1 MNELTRTPET
11 VGAEIRGLTA
21 QAKQM
26 TLWFGIEIGRRLCE
40 VKEMIGHGE
49 WLPYL
54 KAQTEFSQSTA
65 SRFMT
70 LYREYGAQQQTLF
83 GAESNYPTLNNL
95 SISNALRLLALPES
109 ERESFAEEHDVEH
122 MSARE
127 LDELIQAKKAAEAE
141 RDLYE
146 QKLAEQMGAAERL
159 KKDAETAAQ
168 EAEARRRE
176 LEETQTQI
184 RALQEDIRTL
194 ESLAK
199 LFSVMLEL
207 GEAEHQIALRKQAEF
222 RALQSQ
228 INPHF
233 LFNALNT
240 ISGLCLTD
248 PDRARKTILVLAA
261 YFRQTLTINEPFVT
275 LEQEVSNVDNYLML
289 TEARFEGALHVK
301 CSLHDDLTKLRLPP
315 LILQPIVENA
325 VRHGFV
331 SVDDRR
337 VDICI
342 RQDDERAYIRVSDQ
356 GHGFPPEVLRKLED
370 PNDPT
375 YTGLFNVRKRL
386 RSIYGEQCSFTIGS
400 SERGSTVAFS
410 IPLIPPQMPDT
421 V

>member
-1 MNELTRTPET
+1 MNELDIKRTPET

-54 KAQTEFSQSTA
+54 KEQTEFSQSTA

-127 LDELIQAKKAAEAE
+127 LDELIQARKDAEAE

-146 QKLAEQMGAAERL
+146 KKLAEQMGAAERL

-176 LEETQTQI
+176 LAETQAQI
-184 RALQEDIRTL
+184 RALQENVRTL
-194 ESLAK
+194 ESRPVEVAVQVDEGAVAK
-199 LFSVMLEL
+199 AREEESC
-207 GEAEHQIALRKQAEF
+207 AE
-222 RALQSQ
+222 
-228 INPHF
+228 
-233 LFNALNT
+233 
-240 ISGLCLTD
+240 
-248 PDRARKTILVLAA
+248 RARAA
-261 YFRQTLTINEPFVT
+261 GK
-275 LEQEVSNVDNYLML
+275 
-289 TEARFEGALHVK
+289 EAAEGGEGTRTGGGNGQGRRGQA
-301 CSLHDDLTKLRLPP
+301 
-315 LILQPIVENA
+315 
-325 VRHGFV
+325 G
-331 SVDDRR
+331 DRCGR
-337 VDICI
+337 
-342 RQDDERAYIRVSDQ
+342 RSQGARRSEAGAAGGAPEAGDERCD
-356 GHGFPPEVLRKLED
+356 GG
-370 PNDPT
+370 
-375 YTGLFNVRKRL
+375 
-386 RSIYGEQCSFTIGS
+386 
-400 SERGSTVAFS
+400 TVQDR
-410 IPLIPPQMPDT
+410 I
-421 V
+421 

>member
-95 SISNALRLLALPES
+95 SISNALRLLALPEN

-127 LDELIQAKKAAEAE
+127 LDELIQAKKAAEDE

-159 KKDAETAAQ
+159 KKDAETATQ

-176 LEETQTQI
+176 LAETQAKI
-184 RALQEDIRTL
+184 RALQENIRTL
-194 ESLAK
+194 ESRPVEVAVQVDEGAVAMSRRGCMHGVCYAGGLCA
-199 LFSVMLEL
+199 ERER
-207 GEAEHQIALRKQAEF
+207 GEADGKRTETMDKERGKAPDADDRGRENVQGDRRGAGPHESERTAT
-222 RALQSQ
+222 RAL
-228 INPHF
+228 H
-233 LFNALNT
+233 
-240 ISGLCLTD
+240 
-248 PDRARKTILVLAA
+248 
-261 YFRQTLTINEPFVT
+261 E
-275 LEQEVSNVDNYLML
+275 
-289 TEARFEGALHVK
+289 EG
-301 CSLHDDLTKLRLPP
+301 
-315 LILQPIVENA
+315 
-325 VRHGFV
+325 
-331 SVDDRR
+331 
-337 VDICI
+337 
-342 RQDDERAYIRVSDQ
+342 
-356 GHGFPPEVLRKLED
+356 
-370 PNDPT
+370 
-375 YTGLFNVRKRL
+375 RKR
-386 RSIYGEQCSFTIGS
+386 
-400 SERGSTVAFS
+400 
-410 IPLIPPQMPDT
+410 
-421 V
+421 

>member
-95 SISNALRLLALPES
+95 SISNALRLLALPEN
-109 ERESFAEEHDVEH
+109 ERESFVEEHDVEH

-168 EAEARRRE
+168 KELERLEKKLQKAENAREQAEAAAKAAEDKLENAAADVAKERDGLKLELQEARRK
-176 LEETQTQI
+176 LEMSDVTVAQFKIVFDTVQGNLNDML
-184 RALQEDIRTL
+184 ALI
-194 ESLAK
+194 AK
-199 LFSVMLEL
+199 AS
-207 GEAEHQIALRKQAEF
+207 GENQ
-222 RALQSQ
+222 
-228 INPHF
+228 
-233 LFNALNT
+233 
-240 ISGLCLTD
+240 
-248 PDRARKTILVLAA
+248 
-261 YFRQTLTINEPFVT
+261 
-275 LEQEVSNVDNYLML
+275 
-289 TEARFEGALHVK
+289 
-301 CSLHDDLTKLRLPP
+301 TKLRAAAEK
-315 LILQPIVENA
+315 LI
-325 VRHGFV
+325 
-331 SVDDRR
+331 D
-337 VDICI
+337 
-342 RQDDERAYIRVSDQ
+342 
-356 GHGFPPEVLRKLED
+356 
-370 PNDPT
+370 
-375 YTGLFNVRKRL
+375 
-386 RSIYGEQCSFTIGS
+386 
-400 SERGSTVAFS
+400 AFKGRIES
-410 IPLIPPQMPDT
+410 
-421 V
+421 

>member
-95 SISNALRLLALPES
+95 SISNALRLLALPEN

-127 LDELIQAKKAAEAE
+127 LEELIQEKKAAEDE

-168 EAEARRRE
+168 EAEARCRE
-176 LEETQTQI
+176 LAETQAQI
-184 RALQEDIRTL
+184 RALQENIRTL
-194 ESLAK
+194 ESRPVEVAVQVDEGAVAK
-199 LFSVMLEL
+199 AREEEKAAAQKELERLEKKLQKAEKAREQAEATAKAAEDKLETAAADVAKERDGLKLEL
-207 GEAEHQIALRKQAEF
+207 Q
-222 RALQSQ
+222 
-228 INPHF
+228 
-233 LFNALNT
+233 
-240 ISGLCLTD
+240 
-248 PDRARKTILVLAA
+248 
-261 YFRQTLTINEPFVT
+261 
-275 LEQEVSNVDNYLML
+275 
-289 TEARFEGALHVK
+289 EARRKLEMSDVTVACMWWNYEHVR
-301 CSLHDDLTKLRLPP
+301 TMLPR
-315 LILQPIVENA
+315 
-325 VRHGFV
+325 VRHGAARSRDGV
-331 SVDDRR
+331 PVHPARKAAQAVPRGGRLRGIYHAGGLSPATEG
-337 VDICI
+337 
-342 RQDDERAYIRVSDQ
+342 ERTNA
-356 GHGFPPEVLRKLED
+356 E
-370 PNDPT
+370 NT
-375 YTGLFNVRKRL
+375 KRL
-386 RSIYGEQCSFTIGS
+386 DTGRRNQAAGDVG
-400 SERGSTVAFS
+400 RGKDLQGDGRGAGAHAEGCAAARILHAVTWKGA
-410 IPLIPPQMPDT
+410 QKE
-421 V
+421 

>member
-1 MNELTRTPET
+1 MKELTRTPET

-127 LDELIQAKKAAEAE
+127 LDELIQAKKAAEDE

-176 LEETQTQI
+176 LAETQAQI
-184 RALQEDIRTL
+184 RALQENVRRWRAGRSRWPCRWT
-194 ESLAK
+194 
-199 LFSVMLEL
+199 
-207 GEAEHQIALRKQAEF
+207 
-222 RALQSQ
+222 RALW
-228 INPHF
+228 PR
-233 LFNALNT
+233 
-240 ISGLCLTD
+240 
-248 PDRARKTILVLAA
+248 RARKK
-261 YFRQTLTINEPFVT
+261 R
-275 LEQEVSNVDNYLML
+275 
-289 TEARFEGALHVK
+289 R
-301 CSLHDDLTKLRLPP
+301 LR
-315 LILQPIVENA
+315 
-325 VRHGFV
+325 RKSSSGW
-331 SVDDRR
+331 
-337 VDICI
+337 
-342 RQDDERAYIRVSDQ
+342 ERSC
-356 GHGFPPEVLRKLED
+356 
-370 PNDPT
+370 
-375 YTGLFNVRKRL
+375 RKRKRRASRRRRRQRRRKQSWKPPRPTWQ
-386 RSIYGEQCSFTIGS
+386 RSAT
-400 SERGSTVAFS
+400 
-410 IPLIPPQMPDT
+410 D
-421 V
+421 

>member
-1 MNELTRTPET
+1 MNELDIKRTPET

-127 LDELIQAKKAAEAE
+127 LDELIQAKKDAEAE

-146 QKLAEQMGAAERL
+146 KKLAEQMGAAERL

-176 LEETQTQI
+176 LEETQAKI
-184 RALQEDIRTL
+184 RALQENIHTL
-194 ESLAK
+194 ESRPVEVAVQVDEGAVAKARAEEKAAAQKELERLGKKLQKAEKAREQAEETAKAAEAK
-199 LFSVMLEL
+199 LETAAEDVAKERDGLKLEL
-207 GEAEHQIALRKQAEF
+207 QEARRRLEMSDVTVAQFKIVFDATQSSMNDMIALIAKASGENQA
-222 RALQSQ
+222 
-228 INPHF
+228 
-233 LFNALNT
+233 
-240 ISGLCLTD
+240 
-248 PDRARKTILVLAA
+248 
-261 YFRQTLTINEPFVT
+261 
-275 LEQEVSNVDNYLML
+275 
-289 TEARFEGALHVK
+289 
-301 CSLHDDLTKLRLPP
+301 KLRAAAEKL
-315 LILQPIVENA
+315 
-325 VRHGFV
+325 
-331 SVDDRR
+331 VD
-337 VDICI
+337 
-342 RQDDERAYIRVSDQ
+342 
-356 GHGFPPEVLRKLED
+356 
-370 PNDPT
+370 
-375 YTGLFNVRKRL
+375 
-386 RSIYGEQCSFTIGS
+386 
-400 SERGSTVAFS
+400 AFKGRIES
-410 IPLIPPQMPDT
+410 
-421 V
+421 

>member
-1 MNELTRTPET
+1 MNELDIKRTPET

-54 KAQTEFSQSTA
+54 RAQTEFSQSTA

-168 EAEARRRE
+168 EAEA
-176 LEETQTQI
+176 QI
-184 RALQEDIRTL
+184 RALQENIRTL
-194 ESLAK
+194 ESRPVEVAVQVDEGAVAK
-199 LFSVMLEL
+199 AREEEKAAVQKELERLEKKLQKAEKAREQAEATAKAAEDKLETAAADVAKERDGLKLEL
-207 GEAEHQIALRKQAEF
+207 Q
-222 RALQSQ
+222 
-228 INPHF
+228 
-233 LFNALNT
+233 
-240 ISGLCLTD
+240 
-248 PDRARKTILVLAA
+248 
-261 YFRQTLTINEPFVT
+261 
-275 LEQEVSNVDNYLML
+275 
-289 TEARFEGALHVK
+289 EARRKLEMSDVTVAQFKIVFDTVQGNLNDMLALIAK
-301 CSLHDDLTKLRLPP
+301 ASGENQTKLRAAAEKL
-315 LILQPIVENA
+315 
-325 VRHGFV
+325 
-331 SVDDRR
+331 VD
-337 VDICI
+337 
-342 RQDDERAYIRVSDQ
+342 
-356 GHGFPPEVLRKLED
+356 
-370 PNDPT
+370 
-375 YTGLFNVRKRL
+375 
-386 RSIYGEQCSFTIGS
+386 
-400 SERGSTVAFS
+400 AFKGRIES
-410 IPLIPPQMPDT
+410 
-421 V
+421 

>member
-95 SISNALRLLALPES
+95 SISNALRLLALPEN

-127 LDELIQAKKAAEAE
+127 LEELIQEKKAAEDE

-159 KKDAETAAQ
+159 KKDAETAACMWWNY
-168 EAEARRRE
+168 EHV
-176 LEETQTQI
+176 
-184 RALQEDIRTL
+184 RT
-194 ESLAK
+194 
-199 LFSVMLEL
+199 MLP
-207 GEAEHQIALRKQAEF
+207 R
-222 RALQSQ
+222 
-228 INPHF
+228 
-233 LFNALNT
+233 
-240 ISGLCLTD
+240 
-248 PDRARKTILVLAA
+248 
-261 YFRQTLTINEPFVT
+261 
-275 LEQEVSNVDNYLML
+275 
-289 TEARFEGALHVK
+289 
-301 CSLHDDLTKLRLPP
+301 
-315 LILQPIVENA
+315 
-325 VRHGFV
+325 VRHGAARSRDGV
-331 SVDDRR
+331 PVHPARKAAQAVPRGGRLRGIYHAGGLSPATEG
-337 VDICI
+337 
-342 RQDDERAYIRVSDQ
+342 ERTNA
-356 GHGFPPEVLRKLED
+356 E
-370 PNDPT
+370 NT
-375 YTGLFNVRKRL
+375 KRL
-386 RSIYGEQCSFTIGS
+386 DTGRRNQAAGDVG
-400 SERGSTVAFS
+400 RGKDLQGDGRGAGAHAEGCAAARILHAVTWKGA
-410 IPLIPPQMPDT
+410 QKE
-421 V
+421 

>member
-95 SISNALRLLALPES
+95 SISNALRLLALPEN

-127 LDELIQAKKAAEAE
+127 LDELIQAKKAAEDE

-184 RALQEDIRTL
+184 RALQENIRTL
-194 ESLAK
+194 ESRPVEVAVQVDEGAVAK
-199 LFSVMLEL
+199 AREEEKAAAQKELERLEKKLQKAEATAKAAEDKLETAAADVAKERDGLKLEL
-207 GEAEHQIALRKQAEF
+207 Q
-222 RALQSQ
+222 
-228 INPHF
+228 
-233 LFNALNT
+233 
-240 ISGLCLTD
+240 
-248 PDRARKTILVLAA
+248 
-261 YFRQTLTINEPFVT
+261 
-275 LEQEVSNVDNYLML
+275 
-289 TEARFEGALHVK
+289 EARRKLEMSDVTVAQFKIVFDTVQGSLNDMLALIAK
-301 CSLHDDLTKLRLPP
+301 ASGENQTKLRAAAEKL
-315 LILQPIVENA
+315 
-325 VRHGFV
+325 
-331 SVDDRR
+331 VD
-337 VDICI
+337 
-342 RQDDERAYIRVSDQ
+342 
-356 GHGFPPEVLRKLED
+356 
-370 PNDPT
+370 
-375 YTGLFNVRKRL
+375 
-386 RSIYGEQCSFTIGS
+386 
-400 SERGSTVAFS
+400 AFKGRIES
-410 IPLIPPQMPDT
+410 
-421 V
+421 

>member
-1 MNELTRTPET
+1 MNELGIKRTPET

-127 LDELIQAKKAAEAE
+127 LDELIQAKKAAE
-141 RDLYE
+141 DE

-176 LEETQTQI
+176 LAETQAQI
-184 RALQEDIRTL
+184 RALQENVRTL
-194 ESLAK
+194 ESRPVEVAVQVDEGAVAK
-199 LFSVMLEL
+199 AREEEKAAAQKELERLGKKLQKAEKAREQAEATAKAAEEKLETATADVAKERDGLKLEL
-207 GEAEHQIALRKQAEF
+207 Q
-222 RALQSQ
+222 
-228 INPHF
+228 
-233 LFNALNT
+233 
-240 ISGLCLTD
+240 
-248 PDRARKTILVLAA
+248 
-261 YFRQTLTINEPFVT
+261 
-275 LEQEVSNVDNYLML
+275 
-289 TEARFEGALHVK
+289 EARRKLEMSDVTVAQFKIVFDTVQGNLNDMLALIAK
-301 CSLHDDLTKLRLPP
+301 ASGENQTKLRAAAEK
-315 LILQPIVENA
+315 LI
-325 VRHGFV
+325 
-331 SVDDRR
+331 D
-337 VDICI
+337 
-342 RQDDERAYIRVSDQ
+342 
-356 GHGFPPEVLRKLED
+356 
-370 PNDPT
+370 
-375 YTGLFNVRKRL
+375 
-386 RSIYGEQCSFTIGS
+386 
-400 SERGSTVAFS
+400 AFKGRIES
-410 IPLIPPQMPDT
+410 
-421 V
+421 

>member
-21 QAKQM
+21 QAKKM

-83 GAESNYPTLNNL
+83 GAESKYQTLNNL
-95 SISNALRLLALPES
+95 SISNALRLLALPEN

-127 LDELIQAKKAAEAE
+127 LDKLIQAKKAAEDE

-176 LEETQTQI
+176 LVETQTQI
-184 RALQEDIRTL
+184 RALQENIRTL
-194 ESLAK
+194 ESRPVEVAVQVDEGAVAK
-199 LFSVMLEL
+199 AREEEKAAVQKELERLEKKLQKAEKAREQAEATAKAAEDKLETAAADVAKERDGLKLEL
-207 GEAEHQIALRKQAEF
+207 Q
-222 RALQSQ
+222 
-228 INPHF
+228 
-233 LFNALNT
+233 
-240 ISGLCLTD
+240 
-248 PDRARKTILVLAA
+248 
-261 YFRQTLTINEPFVT
+261 
-275 LEQEVSNVDNYLML
+275 
-289 TEARFEGALHVK
+289 EAR
-301 CSLHDDLTKLRLPP
+301 
-315 LILQPIVENA
+315 
-325 VRHGFV
+325 
-331 SVDDRR
+331 
-337 VDICI
+337 
-342 RQDDERAYIRVSDQ
+342 
-356 GHGFPPEVLRKLED
+356 RKLEMSD
-370 PNDPT
+370 
-375 YTGLFNVRKRL
+375 V
-386 RSIYGEQCSFTIGS
+386 
-400 SERGSTVAFS
+400 TVAQFK
-410 IPLIPPQMPDT
+410 IVFDT
-421 V
+421 VQGNLNDMLALIAKASGENQAKLRAAAEKLLEAFGEKVKRNG

>member
-54 KAQTEFSQSTA
+54 KEQTEFSQSTA

-127 LDELIQAKKAAEAE
+127 LDELIQARKDAEAE

-146 QKLAEQMGAAERL
+146 KKLAEQIGAAERL

-176 LEETQTQI
+176 LAETQAQI
-184 RALQEDIRTL
+184 RVLQENVRTL
-194 ESLAK
+194 ESRP
-199 LFSVMLEL
+199 V
-207 GEAEHQIALRKQAEF
+207 
-222 RALQSQ
+222 
-228 INPHF
+228 
-233 LFNALNT
+233 
-240 ISGLCLTD
+240 
-248 PDRARKTILVLAA
+248 
-261 YFRQTLTINEPFVT
+261 
-275 LEQEVSNVDNYLML
+275 EVAVQVD
-289 TEARFEGALHVK
+289 EARRRGGGCKQDHRGRSTG
-301 CSLHDDLTKLRLPP
+301 CS
-315 LILQPIVENA
+315 
-325 VRHGFV
+325 
-331 SVDDRR
+331 
-337 VDICI
+337 
-342 RQDDERAYIRVSDQ
+342 
-356 GHGFPPEVLRKLED
+356 
-370 PNDPT
+370 
-375 YTGLFNVRKRL
+375 
-386 RSIYGEQCSFTIGS
+386 IGKPCA
-400 SERGSTVAFS
+400 E
-410 IPLIPPQMPDT
+410 
-421 V
+421 

>member
-109 ERESFAEEHDVEH
+109 ERESFAEAHDVEH

-127 LDELIQAKKAAEAE
+127 LDELIQAKKAAEDE

-168 EAEARRRE
+168 EAEARCRE
-176 LEETQTQI
+176 LEETQAKI
-184 RALQEDIRTL
+184 RALQENIRTL
-194 ESLAK
+194 ESRPVEVAVQVDEGAVAK
-199 LFSVMLEL
+199 AREEEKAAAKKELERLEKKLQKAEKAREQAEATAKAAEDKLETAAADVAKERDGLKLEL
-207 GEAEHQIALRKQAEF
+207 Q
-222 RALQSQ
+222 
-228 INPHF
+228 
-233 LFNALNT
+233 
-240 ISGLCLTD
+240 
-248 PDRARKTILVLAA
+248 
-261 YFRQTLTINEPFVT
+261 
-275 LEQEVSNVDNYLML
+275 
-289 TEARFEGALHVK
+289 EARRKLEMSDVTVAQFKIVFDTVQGNLNDMLALIAK
-301 CSLHDDLTKLRLPP
+301 ASGENQTKLRAAA
-315 LILQPIVENA
+315 E
-325 VRHGFV
+325 
-331 SVDDRR
+331 
-337 VDICI
+337 
-342 RQDDERAYIRVSDQ
+342 
-356 GHGFPPEVLRKLED
+356 KLLEAF
-370 PNDPT
+370 
-375 YTGLFNVRKRL
+375 GEKVKRN
-386 RSIYGEQCSFTIGS
+386 G
-400 SERGSTVAFS
+400 
-410 IPLIPPQMPDT
+410 
-421 V
+421 